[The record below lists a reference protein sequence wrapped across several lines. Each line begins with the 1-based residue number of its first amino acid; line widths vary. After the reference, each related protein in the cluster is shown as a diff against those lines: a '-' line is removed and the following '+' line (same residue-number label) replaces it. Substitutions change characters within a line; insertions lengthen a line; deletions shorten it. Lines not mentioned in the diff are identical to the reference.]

1 MLHKAGGIGTG
12 RSRTAS
18 APDPLHFPINLVS
31 IAATGQLLPSAS
43 PTRSNRV
50 KLKFGVVSTQR
61 ADFEPETRH
70 HKSSA
75 THPVAPSRTQSHH
88 FSLYPLAFSLFSNPA
103 CRAGLSR
110 QSLLAATNAKRTR
123 VKASQSQSKSVKPFS
138 ELGRLVELP
147 ATTTIY
153 CVSPCT
159 IPQPMVFFP
168 CDGHDGAHLSAIRN
182 PQSAIPL
189 PAPGRS
195 QPRLLNCHPF

>member
-123 VKASQSQSKSVKPFS
+123 VKASQSQSKPVKVGQTIFRAWTF
-138 ELGRLVELP
+138 GRASRHNYHILRVAMHNTP
-147 ATTTIY
+147 TNG
-153 CVSPCT
+153 
-159 IPQPMVFFP
+159 VF
-168 CDGHDGAHLSAIRN
+168 
-182 PQSAIPL
+182 PL
-189 PAPGRS
+189 RWT
-195 QPRLLNCHPF
+195 